1 MIHLEKYHGLGND
14 FLIILDTDGSR
25 SVGEATARALCD
37 RHAGVG
43 ADGVIHAM
51 KADPATGAD
60 VVMHLRNADGSVAE
74 TSGNGLRCLARAA
87 RDAGWTTGRD
97 VAILTEAGLRTL
109 RFSGDQISVDMGPA
123 KVRGGNGEGTLVDMG
138 NPHLVIVVD
147 DPATVDLNGLGQ
159 RHLDLNVEVIATTF
173 VPHSLAMRVHERGV
187 GETLACGTGACA
199 AAAAAY
205 DLGLVGDRVVVYQPG
220 GAAVVEVGDDSVILT
235 GPAVHV
241 ATIDAHIDGGS
252 A

>member
-1 MIHLEKYHGLGND
+1 MRLEKYQGLGND
-14 FLIILDTDGSR
+14 FLILLDVDGTH
-25 SVGEATARALCD
+25 VVEEATARALCD
-37 RHAGVG
+37 RHVGVG
-43 ADGVIHAM
+43 ADGVIHAT

-60 VVMHLRNADGSVAE
+60 VVMRLRNADGSPAE

-87 RDAGWTTGRD
+87 VDAGWCAGPEVSVLTDAGRKM
-97 VAILTEAGLRTL
+97 L
-109 RFSGDQISVDMGPA
+109 RFIGDQISVDMGPA
-123 KVRGGNGEGTLVDMG
+123 KVDGSNGEGTLVDMG

-147 DPATVDLNGLGQ
+147 DPATVDLEALGR

-220 GAAVVEVGDDSVILT
+220 GAAVVEVRDDTVTLT

-241 ATIDAHIDGGS
+241 ATIEAYVE
-252 A
+252 